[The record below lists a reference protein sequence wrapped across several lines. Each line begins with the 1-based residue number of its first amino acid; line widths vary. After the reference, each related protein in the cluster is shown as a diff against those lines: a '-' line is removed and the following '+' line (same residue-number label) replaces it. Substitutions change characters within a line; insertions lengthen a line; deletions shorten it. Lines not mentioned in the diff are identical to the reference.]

1 MLKPEQSGLYGLI
14 AEFDDPNT
22 AVAAARR
29 TYEEGYRR
37 INAYSPYPIEEL
49 SEAIG
54 YHRNFVPLAVLIC
67 GVLGGLGGFAL
78 QSWAS
83 AIEYPINVGGR
94 PLISIPAFIPITFE
108 CVILMASIG
117 AFIGMLLMNG
127 LPRPY
132 HPVFNVPAFSRATQ
146 DRFFVCVKADDPKF
160 SENQTRAFLLSL
172 GAKEVSNVDE

>member
-1 MLKPEQSGLYGLI
+1 MLKPEQPGLYGLM
-14 AEFDDPNT
+14 AEFDDPNA

-54 YHRNFVPLAVLIC
+54 YHRNYVPLTVLIF
-67 GVLGGLGGFAL
+67 GLLGGLGGFAL

-94 PLISIPAFIPITFE
+94 PLISVPAFIPITFE
-108 CVILMASIG
+108 CVILMASLG
-117 AFIGMLLMNG
+117 AFIGMLLMNR
-127 LPRPY
+127 LPQPY

-160 SENQTRAFLLSL
+160 SEKRTREFLQSL

>member
-1 MLKPEQSGLYGLI
+1 MLKPEQPGLYGLM
-14 AEFDDPNT
+14 AEFDDPNVV
-22 AVAAARR
+22 VAAARR

-54 YHRNFVPLAVLIC
+54 YRRNYVPLVVLIC
-67 GVLGGLGGFAL
+67 GILGGLGGFAL
-78 QSWAS
+78 QSWVA
-83 AIEYPINVGGR
+83 AIQYPINVGGR

-108 CVILMASIG
+108 CTILLASIG
-117 AFIGMLLMNG
+117 SFIGMLLMNR
-127 LPRPY
+127 LPQPY

-160 SENQTRAFLLSL
+160 SEKKTRDFLQSL
-172 GAKEVSNVDE
+172 GAKEVSNVDK

>member
-1 MLKPEQSGLYGLI
+1 M
-14 AEFDDPNT
+14 AEFDNPNA

-37 INAYSPYPIEEL
+37 INAYSPYPVEEL

-54 YHRNFVPLAVLIC
+54 YRRNYVPLMVLIC
-67 GVLGGLGGFAL
+67 GILGGLGGFAL
-78 QSWAS
+78 QSWVA

-108 CVILMASIG
+108 CTILLASIG
-117 AFIGMLLMNG
+117 SFIGMLIMNG

-132 HPVFNVPAFSRATQ
+132 HPVFNVPAFCRATQ
-146 DRFFVCVKADDPKF
+146 DRFFICVKGDDPKF
-160 SENQTRAFLLSL
+160 SENKTRAFLQSL
-172 GAKEVSNVDE
+172 GAKEVNNVDE

>member
-1 MLKPEQSGLYGLI
+1 MI
-14 AEFDDPNT
+14 AEFDDPNA

-54 YHRNFVPLAVLIC
+54 YHRNYVPLMVLIC
-67 GVLGGLGGFAL
+67 GLLGGLGGFAL

-108 CVILMASIG
+108 CTILLASIG
-117 AFIGMLLMNG
+117 AFIGMLIMNG

-132 HPVFNVPAFSRATQ
+132 HPVFNVPTFSRASQ

-160 SENQTRAFLLSL
+160 SEGKTRDFFLSL